1 MFIEKEGFHPL
12 FEKVKLAERY
22 DLAIMSTKGMSVT
35 ASRELIDE
43 ICRPPPKCVPLLVLH
58 DFDKAGFSILGTLH
72 RSTRR
77 YSYRNTV
84 KVVDLG
90 LRLGDIDGLETEDVF
105 IDNKEKATENLV
117 ENGATPEEVAFL
129 LEQRVE
135 LNAFPSDQLISW
147 LEAKLDQHGVAKVI
161 PDEDVLAGA
170 FRRMHRE
177 AVVQERIDELV
188 AELEDDEDLVVPA
201 NLKDLIRAKQVDAR
215 ALPWDQ
221 VLRTI
226 VKEHKQ

>member
-1 MFIEKEGFHPL
+1 MPL
-12 FEKVKLAERY
+12 SRRCNSPSVST
-22 DLAIMSTKGMSVT
+22 LAIMCTKGLSVT
-35 ASRELIDE
+35 AGVSSSIVCNTAAESRPAACAARLRQGGVHHPWDAAQG
-43 ICRPPPKCVPLLVLH
+43 V
-58 DFDKAGFSILGTLH
+58 
-72 RSTRR
+72 RR
-77 YSYRNTV
+77 YAYRNTV

-90 LRLGDIDGLETEDVF
+90 LRIGDVAGLETEDVF

-147 LEAKLDQHGVAKVI
+147 LEAKLVQHGVAKVI

-177 AVVQERIDELV
+177 AVVQERIDALV
-188 AELEDDEDLVVPA
+188 AELEDDKDLVVPA
-201 NLKDLIRAKQVDAR
+201 NLKDLIRTKQVDAR

-226 VKEHKQ
+226 VKEDEQ